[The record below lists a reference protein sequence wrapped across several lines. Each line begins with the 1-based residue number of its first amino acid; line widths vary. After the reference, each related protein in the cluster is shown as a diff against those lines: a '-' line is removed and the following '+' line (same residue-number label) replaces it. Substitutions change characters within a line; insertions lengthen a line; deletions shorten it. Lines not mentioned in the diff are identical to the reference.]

1 MLNNGVQSGSTY
13 VDMRDLSAL
22 RREAGKNPSQALE
35 KVARQFEGLFMQMML
50 KSMRDA
56 GGDENGLFDNDQTR
70 LYQDMYDK
78 QLSLNMSE
86 NGSGMGLAKLLVQQL
101 QKTVPQ
107 QADETEQSSAGAVL
121 DKSVPA
127 RSHYTFTQ
135 ALPGVNANSTAIQT
149 EPRFDSPESFINTLL
164 PHAQK
169 AGEELGID
177 PRAILAQ
184 AALETGWGKSVIRHA
199 NGTSSY
205 NLFNIKAGSNWQGE
219 QVGKQTLEYRNGVT
233 VREQASFRSYGSL
246 EECFADYSAFL
257 QNSGRYRHALEH
269 GGDGSQFAEQL
280 QKAGYA
286 TDPAYAGKIKRILN
300 SDLLVQAGEGLNL
313 PADGTL
319 TS

>member
-1 MLNNGVQSGSTY
+1 MLNSGLQSGSNY
-13 VDMRDLSAL
+13 VDMQELTAL
-22 RREAGKNPSQALE
+22 RREAGKHPSQALE
-35 KVARQFEGLFMQMML
+35 KVAQQFEALFMQMML

-56 GGDENGLFDNDQTR
+56 GGEENGLFDNDQTR

-78 QLSLNMSE
+78 QLSLSLSE
-86 NGSGMGLAKLLVQQL
+86 TGNGMGLAKLLVQQL
-101 QKTVPQ
+101 QKTLPQ
-107 QADETEQSSAGAVL
+107 QGDEAEQQSDGVVL
-121 DKSVPA
+121 DESVPA
-127 RSHYTFTQ
+127 RSRYTFTQ
-135 ALPGVNANSTAIQT
+135 AVPGVNAHGAAIQT
-149 EPRFDSPESFINTLL
+149 EPRFDSPESFINALL

-199 NGTSSY
+199 DGRSSY
-205 NLFNIKAGSNWQGE
+205 NLFNIKAGSRWQGE
-219 QVGKQTLEYRNGVT
+219 QVGRQTLEYRNGVT

-246 EECFADYSAFL
+246 EECFADYTSFL
-257 QNSGRYRHALEH
+257 QNSGRYRYALEH
-269 GGDGSQFAEQL
+269 GGDGNQFAEQL

-313 PADGTL
+313 PAEGTL

>member
-1 MLNNGVQSGSTY
+1 MINNGVQAGSNY
-13 VDMRDLSAL
+13 VDFNELTAL
-22 RREAGKNPSQALE
+22 RREAGKDPSQALE
-35 KVARQFEGLFMQMML
+35 KVARQFEALFMQMML

-56 GGDENGLFDNDQTR
+56 GAEEGGLFDNEQTR

-78 QLSLNMSE
+78 QISVSLSEGGN
-86 NGSGMGLAKLLVQQL
+86 GMGLAKLLVQQL
-101 QKTVPQ
+101 QKTMSQQVEGKSQGELTLDRSVPQ
-107 QADETEQSSAGAVL
+107 RSA
-121 DKSVPA
+121 
-127 RSHYTFTQ
+127 YTF
-135 ALPGVNANSTAIQT
+135 ARLAPASPVEAANGEVN
-149 EPRFDSPESFINTLL
+149 FDSPESFVTALL

-184 AALETGWGKSVIRHA
+184 AALETGWGKSVIRHT
-199 NGTSSY
+199 NGRSSY
-205 NLFNIKAGSNWQGE
+205 NLFNIKADSRWSGE
-219 QVGKQTLEYRNGVT
+219 QVGKRTLEYRNGVT
-233 VREQASFRSYGSL
+233 VREQASFRSYSSL
-246 EECFADYSAFL
+246 EECFADYTAFL
-257 QNSGRYRHALEH
+257 KNSSRYRDALATDS
-269 GGDGSQFAEQL
+269 GGEFAEQL

>member
-1 MLNNGVQSGSTY
+1 MMNSGLQSGSNY
-13 VDMRDLSAL
+13 VDMQALTAL
-22 RREAGKNPSQALE
+22 RREAGKDPSQALE
-35 KVARQFEGLFMQMML
+35 KVARQFEALFMQMML

-78 QLSLNMSE
+78 QLSLSMSE
-86 NGSGMGLAKLLVQQL
+86 TGNGMGLAKLLVQQL
-101 QKTVPQ
+101 QKTLPQ
-107 QADETEQSSAGAVL
+107 QADEPAWQGVVL
-121 DKSVPA
+121 DKHIPA
-127 RSHYTFTQ
+127 RRHTAFTQ
-135 ALPGVNANSTAIQT
+135 ALPGVNASSAAIQT
-149 EPRFDSPESFINTLL
+149 EPRFDSPESFINALL

-199 NGTSSY
+199 NGKSSY
-205 NLFNIKAGSNWQGE
+205 NLFNIKAGSSWQGE

-233 VREQASFRSYGSL
+233 VREQASFRSYASL
-246 EECFADYSAFL
+246 EECFADYTTFL
-257 QNSGRYRHALEH
+257 QNSGRYRHALDS
-269 GGDGSQFAEQL
+269 GGDGNQFAEQL

-313 PADGTL
+313 PAEGTL